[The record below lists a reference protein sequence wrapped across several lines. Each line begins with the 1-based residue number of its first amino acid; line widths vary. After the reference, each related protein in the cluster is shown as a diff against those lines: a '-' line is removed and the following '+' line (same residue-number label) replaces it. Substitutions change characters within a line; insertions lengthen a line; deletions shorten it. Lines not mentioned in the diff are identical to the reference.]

1 VNPPKCHPGTRVAI
15 LNRFSD
21 WVKDSHSPTH
31 ISWLFGPA
39 GAGKSAIARSLA
51 ELLTANGLLAGSF
64 FFYRTDARRNSVKAL
79 VPTLSYQISCSI
91 FESQLLI
98 TRALAYDP
106 MVFYRSFRTQ
116 FEALILN
123 PVTHIP
129 SATSLTSSS
138 SPIRPMLIII
148 DGLDECEDQNERRLV
163 LRTIYDAMPHL
174 CGQLKFLIA
183 SRPEFDIQT
192 FFELPYIK
200 ANVNIVELLEDA
212 RAYDDVRIYL
222 QESFHQL
229 KQTHP
234 LRATFESDWPPTDA
248 VERLVAKSSGHFIY
262 ASTVIKYIDSP
273 YDRPTR
279 RLEQI
284 LGLCQPSHNP
294 YGDLDV
300 LYYNILSSVSFNA
313 RRSVFIDVLST
324 ALVCGFVDLSTFY
337 FTFDDVGLARS
348 DRFVESLLSLEPGEV
363 RLAFVDLK
371 SLVVFEKKNKSATS
385 SLSDVS
391 MIQFSHKSF
400 SDFLCDPSRAKD
412 FYVNREHGY
421 TTLAKLCL
429 AVISDYDNL
438 MERSMVQYS
447 KPHHINFII
456 FIGIGKELD
465 GT

>member
-1 VNPPKCHPGTRVAI
+1 MDPPKCHPGTRVAI

-21 WVKDSHSPTH
+21 WVKDTHSPTH

-51 ELLTANGLLAGSF
+51 ELLTVNGLLAGSF

-91 FESQLLI
+91 LDSQLPI
-98 TRALAYDP
+98 TRALTYDP

-123 PVTHIP
+123 PVTHILSG
-129 SATSLTSSS
+129 SATSLTS

-148 DGLDECEDQNERRLV
+148 DGLDECGDQNERRLF
-163 LRTIYDAMPHL
+163 LRTICDAIPHL
-174 CGQLKFLIA
+174 RGQLKFLIA

-192 FFELPYIK
+192 FFELSNIK

-222 QESFHQL
+222 QDSFHQL

-234 LRATFESDWPPTDA
+234 LRAAFESDWPPTDA
-248 VERLVAKSSGHFIY
+248 VERLVVKSSGHFIY
-262 ASTVIKYIDSP
+262 ASTVIKYVDSP

-284 LGLCQPSHNP
+284 LGLCHSSHNP

-300 LYYNILSSVSFNA
+300 LYYNILSSISSNV
-313 RRSVFIDVLST
+313 RRSVLINILSS
-324 ALVCGFVDLSTFY
+324 ALVCGLVDFSTFY
-337 FTFDDVGLARS
+337 FTFDNVGLARS

-363 RLAFVDLK
+363 WLAFVDLK
-371 SLVVFEKKNKSATS
+371 SLVVFEKKNISVTS
-385 SLSDVS
+385 PPPDVS

-400 SDFLCDPSRAKD
+400 SDFLCDPSRAKE
-412 FYVNREHGY
+412 FYVDREHGY
-421 TTLAKLCL
+421 STLAKLCL
-429 AVISDYDNL
+429 TVISDYDNL
-438 MERSMVQYS
+438 VKR
-447 KPHHINFII
+447 
-456 FIGIGKELD
+456 
-465 GT
+465 